1 MKYMI
6 SLIIFS
12 MSSFAF
18 GASKT
23 VSQCA
28 VNKIQAS
35 KGARINLLMK
45 EDGEYKANFIQGTT
59 VSGTA
64 YRLVQVSPGVFEGTI
79 KNKSQFTMKLKIT
92 SQGKANQYINGFASS
107 LEVIY
112 PDLNSSTGRGSVKTT
127 ASDEFVCGKK
137 ISNF

>member
-1 MKYMI
+1 MKYVI

-18 GASKT
+18 GAST
-23 VSQCA
+23 TISQCA
-28 VNKIQAS
+28 VNQIKAS
-35 KGARINLLMK
+35 KGARVNLLMT
-45 EDGEYKANFIQGTT
+45 ENGEYKANFIQGTT

-64 YRLVQVSPGVFEGTI
+64 YHLVKVSPGIFEGTI
-79 KNKSQFTMKLKIT
+79 KNKPQFTMKLKIT
-92 SQGKANQYINGFASS
+92 SQGVANRYINGYASS

-112 PDLNSSTGRGSVKTT
+112 PDLNSPTGSGTEKTA